1 MKKIFS
7 TLFVLYIFYFLA
19 QIGFNYLSNG
29 HTVNYDIIDNNYLIE
44 VNEIFRS
51 KLENDDNNYSLNFNI
66 YGDEFHYLVYDDF
79 KNTSKIVKD
88 VKYYIDP
95 SYSCLFVK
103 YKDNKILSD
112 IVCKN
117 NNTYY
122 TYTSIAKPTD
132 GLKKFVDSLKK
143 EGYDQEQFKDN
154 IEDTYSVNNIL
165 VYKNNYDNDHL
176 IGLSIDKHF
185 YKLALNIKNEYE
197 KLYVQE
203 IDNYLEYFIND
214 YYIYADYST
223 SPIRKLFIQNY
234 VNGEK
239 RELGISNISE
249 SSYFVGHRQHLVY
262 LYDPTTHIEYE
273 INPVANTVIEAGNQ
287 DTSIKYFHDGRWIT
301 TTYDKFEVENIRFDE
316 QYKADLED
324 NRFEKIYKFGNEYGY
339 YYMAKKINNG
349 YAIYRSTIMNSDKLT
364 YLFNTDDYKSLRFI
378 KDYVYYKKGNQIK
391 AYNDKKGNRIILEN
405 NIFDSYYFDYHI
417 TFKKQEN

>member
-29 HTVNYDIIDNNYLIE
+29 HTVSYDIIDDNYLIE

-66 YGDEFHYLVYDDF
+66 YGDEFHYIVYDDF
-79 KNTSKIVKD
+79 KNTSKIVKN

-122 TYTSIAKPTD
+122 TYTSIANPTD

-154 IEDTYSVNNIL
+154 I
-165 VYKNNYDNDHL
+165 
-176 IGLSIDKHF
+176 
-185 YKLALNIKNEYE
+185 
-197 KLYVQE
+197 
-203 IDNYLEYFIND
+203 
-214 YYIYADYST
+214 
-223 SPIRKLFIQNY
+223 
-234 VNGEK
+234 
-239 RELGISNISE
+239 
-249 SSYFVGHRQHLVY
+249 
-262 LYDPTTHIEYE
+262 
-273 INPVANTVIEAGNQ
+273 
-287 DTSIKYFHDGRWIT
+287 
-301 TTYDKFEVENIRFDE
+301 
-316 QYKADLED
+316 
-324 NRFEKIYKFGNEYGY
+324 
-339 YYMAKKINNG
+339 
-349 YAIYRSTIMNSDKLT
+349 
-364 YLFNTDDYKSLRFI
+364 
-378 KDYVYYKKGNQIK
+378 
-391 AYNDKKGNRIILEN
+391 
-405 NIFDSYYFDYHI
+405 
-417 TFKKQEN
+417 